1 MILLPSP
8 RAANIFDIHENG
20 DAKFPRVGAAAEWPG
35 RVREGAWRG
44 VRGGGFIDSELLR
57 IRSKQSVNGLDVVQM
72 IFKVSAQIFR
82 A

>member
-1 MILLPSP
+1 M
-8 RAANIFDIHENG
+8 R
-20 DAKFPRVGAAAEWPG
+20 
-35 RVREGAWRG
+35 WRG

-72 IFKVSAQIFR
+72 IFEMSAEDFR